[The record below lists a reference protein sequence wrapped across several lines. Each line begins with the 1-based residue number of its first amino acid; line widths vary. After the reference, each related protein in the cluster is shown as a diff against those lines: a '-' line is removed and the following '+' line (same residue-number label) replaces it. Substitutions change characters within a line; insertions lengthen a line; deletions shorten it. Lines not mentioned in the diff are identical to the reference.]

1 MNLDPNQVLDMFA
14 KNVNVS
20 GYAGPIPTSL
30 LARQDLQS
38 EIVKLTNRQ
47 TPLRDIIKREK
58 GEGRAHLWN
67 VRTALGGLPA
77 NNNPLE
83 LFYADGGLPTQS
95 DPIYVQK
102 AAAYAYIG
110 VTGVITGPMIASG
123 RSFGDIEAEEAE
135 SKLREVIQGE
145 EWALFHGNTTYT
157 NSAGQSNLAF
167 NGLDVQVV
175 TNIVNNAG
183 AALTGTGNSV
193 NQLDKVIKLSRFQ
206 GGTPTH
212 IFCSFGMQ
220 IQINQIL
227 AASAR
232 YITSD
237 GTTVTGGIQASNYQ
251 STVGILPV
259 VGDFFVNPATP
270 YPYNTAG
277 SSGPAGGPTSSIY
290 LLQLDEMSMIDLM
303 PIGRTELAKIA
314 DTIRFYISEYSV
326 LAVKAEPWFGL
337 VTNVSDPA

>member
-1 MNLDPNQVLDMFA
+1 M
-14 KNVNVS
+14 
-20 GYAGPIPTSL
+20 
-30 LARQDLQS
+30 
-38 EIVKLTNRQ
+38 
-47 TPLRDIIKREK
+47 
-58 GEGRAHLWN
+58 
-67 VRTALGGLPA
+67 
-77 NNNPLE
+77 
-83 LFYADGGLPTQS
+83 
-95 DPIYVQK
+95 
-102 AAAYAYIG
+102 
-110 VTGVITGPMIASG
+110 
-123 RSFGDIEAEEAE
+123 DIEAEVAE
-135 SKLREVIQGE
+135 TKLREVIQGE

-157 NSAGQSNLAF
+157 NSNGVSNLAF

-193 NQLDKVIKLSRFQ
+193 NQLDKIIKLSRYQ

-212 IFCSFGMQ
+212 LFCSFGMQ

-232 YITSD
+232 YFLQD
-237 GTTVTGGIQASNYQ
+237 GTTVTGGIQANNYQ
-251 STVGILPV
+251 STVGVLPV

-290 LLQLDEMSMIDLM
+290 LIQLDEMSMVDLM
-303 PIGRTELAKIA
+303 AVGRTELAKIA

-326 LAVKAEPWFGL
+326 LAVKLLRRAGATLHGKIRYIGEGL
-337 VTNVSDPA
+337 NEATQAVVEEIIPREVVYHSMLPRREHTRIAL